1 MPSRLFTRLSVAIL
15 LALAAC
21 GGSGSSVGPNPPPPS
36 PPPAPPPAAVATVT
50 VTPGS
55 ASLFPQQTQA
65 LTATTQDASGNTVTG
80 RSVVWTTSAA
90 AVATVSSAGLVTA
103 AGVGSATITATSE
116 TKTGTATIT
125 VTDPNQMT
133 SAGGTLEAAG
143 GAVRITI
150 PANALSAP
158 VSITATP
165 NSAAPTA
172 LPALTY
178 GVVGTHYTLGPA
190 GTTFALP
197 VTVTLKYDPDKLPP
211 WAIPGDLAMYHF
223 TGGAWVMLP
232 GLVVDPV
239 ARTVSAQTTSF
250 SPFTIGTR
258 LPPAVLTPGTGSI
271 NFIQRSVTFDA
282 SIAGHPSTGLSYSW
296 TGTNANG
303 SLLPLGLG
311 SSAQYTMT
319 QPQLPPPNS
328 DIDFVQVIIRGAIDP
343 SQPNAIVPL
352 ASAVA
357 SINSNLTLT
366 FSLNPDDSEPDFGA
380 SQTLDAVVRNA
391 DGSIYQAPQ
400 GLDLLMVWVSSQFHG
415 DLDIHSPNHQT
426 DVKRGNYK
434 AKDAKQSAKVPPRI
448 DEVTVQFYQSYF
460 KKFTT
465 IKTLATGLTE
475 VTIDSIKKMH
485 DRLTGTANAFLEVA
499 PRTALATFQVR
510 TTPTPAGF
518 CKTADAIIPK
528 VAGAVSYLL
537 TVTDIVGSPFGPTIT
552 KTVTG
557 ATSTGSVMDVY
568 DTGNFLGVP
577 LDGGCGGAQSSA
589 AREAAYNS
597 QYGNA
602 TFKVTTSP

>member
-1 MPSRLFTRLSVAIL
+1 
-15 LALAAC
+15 
-21 GGSGSSVGPNPPPPS
+21 
-36 PPPAPPPAAVATVT
+36 
-50 VTPGS
+50 
-55 ASLFPQQTQA
+55 LFPQQTQA
-65 LTATTQDASGNTVTG
+65 LTATTLDASGNTLTG
-80 RSVVWTTSAA
+80 RSVTWTTSALT
-90 AVATVSSAGLVTA
+90 VATVSATGLVTA

-116 TKTGTATIT
+116 TRTGTAIIT
-125 VTDPNQMT
+125 VTDPSQVT
-133 SAGGTLEAAG
+133 SAGGTVEAAG
-143 GAVRITI
+143 GAVKITV
-150 PANALSAP
+150 PAGAVGAP
-158 VSITATP
+158 IVISATP
-165 NSAAPTA
+165 NAAAPTG

-178 GVVGTHYTLGPA
+178 GVVGTHYALGPA
-190 GTTFALP
+190 GTTFAAP
-197 VTVTLKYDPDKLPP
+197 VTVTLKYDPAKLPA
-211 WAIPGDLAMYHF
+211 WAIPGDLAIYHF
-223 TGGAWVMLP
+223 TGGAWVKLP

-239 ARTVSAQTTSF
+239 ANTITAQTTSF

-258 LPPAVLTPGTGSI
+258 LPPAVLSPGTGSI
-271 NFIQRSVTFDA
+271 NFIQRSVTFAA
-282 SIAGHPSTGLSYSW
+282 SIAGRTSTGLSYSW
-296 TGTNANG
+296 AGTNANG
-303 SLLPLGLG
+303 TLLPLGLG

-328 DIDFVQVIIRGAIDP
+328 DIDYVQVIVRGAIDP

-380 SQTLDAVVRNA
+380 SQTLDAAVKNA

-400 GLDLLMVWVSSQFHG
+400 GLALLMVWKSSQFHG

-426 DVKRGNYK
+426 DVKRGTYK
-434 AKDAKQSAKVPPRI
+434 AKNAQQSAQVPPRI
-448 DEVTVQFYQSYF
+448 DEVTVEFYQSYV
-460 KKFTT
+460 KNFTT

-475 VTIDSIKKMH
+475 VTVDSSKTMH

-528 VAGAVSYLL
+528 VSGATSYEL
-537 TVTDIVGSPFGPTIT
+537 TVTGIVGSPFGPTIT
-552 KTVTG
+552 RTVTG

-602 TFKVTTSP
+602 TFTVKTSP